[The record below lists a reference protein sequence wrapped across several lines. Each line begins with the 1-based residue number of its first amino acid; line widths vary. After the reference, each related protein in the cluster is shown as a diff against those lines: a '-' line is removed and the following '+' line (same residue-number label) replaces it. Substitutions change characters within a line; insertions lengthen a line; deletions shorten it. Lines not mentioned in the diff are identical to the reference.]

1 MLKFRQANV
10 GIPYREVQE
19 KRNFAQFETTSSIAR
34 GLALSAR
41 KPDSK
46 GMPINN
52 CASAALSL
60 VHKRLAR
67 TLCTQISFDDF
78 VVIQQIGA
86 WSRERDFAVLHHIS
100 IMSDLE
106 GLARILLDQ
115 KNR

>member
-10 GIPYREVQE
+10 GNPYREVQE

-34 GLALSAR
+34 DLTLSAR

-52 CASAALSL
+52 CAPPYLSL
-60 VHKRLAR
+60 DSQGTR

-78 VVIQQIGA
+78 VVMQQIGA

-100 IMSDLE
+100 VMSDLE